1 MQANTIDDVVALLEG
16 IITGAV
22 AGHDRRGYFAALY
35 NRVTL
40 RVRAGVQ
47 AGEFED
53 NPRMA
58 KFDVA
63 FANRYF
69 EAYDAFAGG
78 GQATRPWQRTFE
90 ASQRDDLLVLQ
101 HLLLGMTTHITLDL
115 GIAAAAVAPGALLP
129 GLHRDFLHINALLS
143 EETALVESELVE
155 IVGAARPPLGRL
167 LELFADTA
175 HGYERTAASILIDTA
190 RNRAWDMATRL
201 VDAPTPAAR
210 DAIIAH
216 QERDTTLLVDAVLL
230 GEPVVG
236 LLHAASLDVAGNIK
250 VLARGELPL

>member
-1 MQANTIDDVVALLEG
+1 MLATTIDDVVNLLDG
-16 IITGAV
+16 LITTSV
-22 AGHDRRGYFAALY
+22 ASGDRRGYFAALY

-69 EAYDAFAGG
+69 EAYDAYVAGG
-78 GQATRPWQRTFE
+78 APTRPWKRTFD
-90 ASQRDDLLVLQ
+90 AAKRDDLLVFQ

-115 GIAAAAVAPGALLP
+115 GIAAATVAPGAQLP
-129 GLHRDFLHINALLS
+129 GLHKDFLHINQLLS
-143 EETALVESELVE
+143 EETSLVENELVE
-155 IVGAARPPLGRL
+155 IAGNARPPLGRL
-167 LELFADTA
+167 LELFEDAG
-175 HGYERTAASILIDTA
+175 HGFERTAAGILIDIA
-190 RNRAWDMATRL
+190 RNRAWDMAVKL
-201 VDAPTPAAR
+201 VDAPDQAAR

-230 GEPVVG
+230 GEPMVALAG
-236 LLHAASLDVAGNIK
+236 GASLDVAGNIK

>member
-1 MQANTIDDVVALLEG
+1 MLANTIDDVVNLLDG
-16 IITGAV
+16 IITASV
-22 AGHDRRGYFAALY
+22 ASDDRRGYFAALY
-35 NRVTL
+35 NRVTQ

-69 EAYDAFAGG
+69 EAYDAYAGG
-78 GQATRPWQRTFE
+78 GQPTRPWRRAFD
-90 ASQRDDLLVLQ
+90 AAKRDDLLVLQ
-101 HLLLGMTTHITLDL
+101 HLLLAMTTHITLDL
-115 GIAAAAVAPGALLP
+115 GIAAATVAPGAALP
-129 GLHRDFLHINALLS
+129 GLRKDFLHINQLLS

-155 IVGAARPPLGRL
+155 IAGAARPPLGRL
-167 LELFADTA
+167 LELFEDAA
-175 HGYERTAASILIDTA
+175 HGYERTAAGVLIDVA
-190 RNRAWDMATRL
+190 RARAWDMAVKL
-201 VDAPTPAAR
+201 VDAPDQAAR
-210 DAIIAH
+210 DAVVAH

-230 GEPVVG
+230 GEPAVALVG
-236 LLHAASLDVAGNIK
+236 GGSLDVAGNIK

>member
-1 MQANTIDDVVALLEG
+1 MLATTLDDVVALLDG
-16 IITGAV
+16 IITASV
-22 AGHDRRGYFAALY
+22 AANDRRGYFAALY
-35 NRVTL
+35 NRVTQ

-69 EAYDAFAGG
+69 EAYDAYAAGA
-78 GQATRPWQRTFE
+78 QPTRPWKRTFD
-90 ASQRDDLLVLQ
+90 AARRDDLLVLQ

-115 GIAAAAVAPGALLP
+115 GIAAAAIAPGAALP
-129 GLHRDFLHINALLS
+129 SLRRDFLHINQLLS

-155 IVGAARPPLGRL
+155 IVGDARPPLGRL
-167 LELFADTA
+167 LELFEDAA
-175 HGYERTAASILIDTA
+175 HGFERTAAGILVDAA
-190 RNRAWDMATRL
+190 RSRAWDLAVKL
-201 VDAPTPAAR
+201 ADAPDHAAR

-230 GEPVVG
+230 GEATVALAG
-236 LLHAASLDVAGNIK
+236 GGSRDVAGNIK